1 MFYIFSNQKQFR
13 FLSYSIISKPWLIVP
28 FEIGNGVT
36 LALMWASA
44 ASYVCLVTP
53 QKHQV
58 SYTVEVKPCY
68 DYKILASC
76 LNEQTL
82 QCIRKVT

>member
-1 MFYIFSNQKQFR
+1 MINISSNQKQFR

-58 SYTVEVKPCY
+58 SYTVVDITHSCLMNCRVFKPRT
-68 DYKILASC
+68 DYKSPASC
-76 LNEQTL
+76 
-82 QCIRKVT
+82 